1 MRMLLLG
8 KDGQVGRALEQRLR
22 PLGELVVCG
31 RITANLEEPDALAGL
46 VERVQPDFI
55 INAAAYTAVDKA
67 ESDAARARLV
77 NAEAVA
83 ALAASARKDRWL
95 VHFSTDFVFDGL
107 KPEPHVET
115 DDAKPLSVYGA
126 TKLAGDQA
134 ILNAGCNHLI
144 FRVSWV
150 YSLGHDNF
158 PSTILRLGKDRTD
171 LRVVADQIGAPTS
184 AGLIAEIT
192 AKAIARIVNI
202 DGDAK
207 GLSGLYHLAPSGAV
221 SRADLAKYVI
231 SESRRQGAGLMIWPE
246 GVTPIPT
253 ADYKTL
259 AVRPL
264 NSRLETKKLQHAFGV
279 GLPPWQDDMRSFIT
293 DMVRGE
299 TA

>member
-107 KPEPHVET
+107 QPEPHVET

-158 PSTILRLGKDRTD
+158 LLPYCDWEKT
-171 LRVVADQIGAPTS
+171 APIFASLPT
-184 AGLIAEIT
+184 
-192 AKAIARIVNI
+192 R
-202 DGDAK
+202 
-207 GLSGLYHLAPSGAV
+207 LAPQ
-221 SRADLAKYVI
+221 RAPV
-231 SESRRQGAGLMIWPE
+231 
-246 GVTPIPT
+246 
-253 ADYKTL
+253 
-259 AVRPL
+259 
-264 NSRLETKKLQHAFGV
+264 
-279 GLPPWQDDMRSFIT
+279 
-293 DMVRGE
+293 
-299 TA
+299 

>member
-1 MRMLLLG
+1 MLVLG
-8 KDGQVGRALEQRLR
+8 KDGQVGRALEQRRR

-107 KPEPHVET
+107 KPEPYVET

-158 PSTILRLGKDRTD
+158 PSTMLRLGKDRTD

-184 AGLIAEIT
+184 AGLIAEVAAT
-192 AKAIARIVNI
+192 AIARIANT
-202 DGDAK
+202 DGDAA

-221 SRADLAKYVI
+221 GRADLAKYVI
-231 SESRRQGAGLMIWPE
+231 SESRQQGAELMISPE

-253 ADYKTL
+253 ADYKTP
-259 AVRPL
+259 AARPL

>member
-1 MRMLLLG
+1 MLLLG

-31 RITANLEEPDALAGL
+31 RTTANLEEPDALAGL

-55 INAAAYTAVDKA
+55 VNAAAYTAVDKA

-107 KPEPHVET
+107 KPEPYVET

-158 PSTILRLGKDRTD
+158 PSTMLRLGKDRTD

-192 AKAIARIVNI
+192 AKAIARIANI
-202 DGDAK
+202 DGDAE

-231 SESRRQGAGLMIWPE
+231 SESRQQGAGLMISPE
-246 GVTPIPT
+246 GVAPIPT
-253 ADYKTL
+253 ADYKTP
-259 AVRPL
+259 AARPL

>member
-22 PLGELVVCG
+22 PLGELVACG

-67 ESDAARARLV
+67 ESDAARARLI

-95 VHFSTDFVFDGL
+95 VHFSTDFVFDGQ
-107 KPEPHVET
+107 KPEPYLET

-150 YSLGHDNF
+150 YSMGHDNF
-158 PSTILRLGKDRTD
+158 PSTVLRLGKDRTE

-192 AKAIARIVNI
+192 AKAIARIANI
-202 DGDAK
+202 DGDAE

-231 SESRRQGAGLMIWPE
+231 SESRQLGAGLMISPE

-253 ADYKTL
+253 ADYKTP

-264 NSRLETKKLQHAFGV
+264 NSRLETEKLQHAFGV

-299 TA
+299 TT

>member
-1 MRMLLLG
+1 M
-8 KDGQVGRALEQRLR
+8 
-22 PLGELVVCG
+22 GELVVCG
-31 RITANLEEPDALAGL
+31 RTTANLEEPDALAGL

-55 INAAAYTAVDKA
+55 VNAAAYTAVDKA

-107 KPEPHVET
+107 KPEPYVET
-115 DDAKPLSVYGA
+115 DDAKALSVYGA

-158 PSTILRLGKDRTD
+158 PSTMLRLGKDSD

-202 DGDAK
+202 DGDTE

-231 SESRRQGAGLMIWPE
+231 SESRQQGAGLMIWPE

-253 ADYKTL
+253 ADYKTP
-259 AVRPL
+259 AARPL

>member
-1 MRMLLLG
+1 MLLLG

-67 ESDAARARLV
+67 ESDAARARLI

-107 KPEPHVET
+107 KPEPYVET

-134 ILNAGCNHLI
+134 ILNASCNHLI

-158 PSTILRLGKDRTD
+158 PSTMLRLGKDRTD

-192 AKAIARIVNI
+192 AKAIARIANI
-202 DGDAK
+202 DGDAE

-231 SESRRQGAGLMIWPE
+231 SESRQQGAGLMISPE
-246 GVTPIPT
+246 GVAPIPT
-253 ADYKTL
+253 ADYKTP
-259 AVRPL
+259 AARPL
-264 NSRLETKKLQHAFGV
+264 NSRLETKKLQQAFGV